1 MNNKTNQN
9 NQDIIYFKKICREMK
24 STVFPTARYIIPR
37 DWFDNIINYNNI
49 IPLNNSQFLNADK
62 TTLNDFIDERNI
74 VLIIYEIMNYIHTTF
89 LYDFIVEVKINKNN
103 NDFIVIKDIKVM
115 RYNEFI
121 EPEFGYNNKNNLI
134 NSPYIKYPK
143 FQFSFS
149 EGHSQKEKKSELISL
164 TDNESTSVI
173 SNGRYI
179 YNPENNK
186 QFILD
191 SFEKKYFEPI
201 GINNKSVYC
210 YMISCFQV
218 LLSIPEL
225 NYYFLY
231 KKYKKV
237 GQKTLI
243 CDGYSD
249 FISLYHYFQKNNKAP
264 IDLPSSVY
272 EICFSL
278 LPKEV
283 MNDTE
288 EFFILFLKSIQ
299 EELKL
304 NLNDKN
310 VNNNKSNKND
320 IENLW
325 MDYRRQNNS
334 FIDGLFTGLLRSTVI
349 CHRCNNETYNFEP
362 FMDLAVPIPKKN
374 KSIIQCLNK
383 YFDYENLDCNYHCE
397 KCNSNTSVSCLN
409 I

>member
-49 IPLNNSQFLNADK
+49 IPLNNSQFLNNDK

-103 NDFIVIKDIKVM
+103 DDFIVIKDIKVM

-237 GQKTLI
+237 GQKTII
-243 CDGYSD
+243 CDDYSD

-397 KCNSNTSVSCLN
+397 KCNSNTRVSCLN

>member
-49 IPLNNSQFLNADK
+49 IPLNNSQFLYADK

-121 EPEFGYNNKNNLI
+121 EPEFGYNNKNNII

-237 GQKTLI
+237 GQKTII
-243 CDGYSD
+243 CDDYSD

-264 IDLPSSVY
+264 IERIFYS
-272 EICFSL
+272 
-278 LPKEV
+278 
-283 MNDTE
+283 
-288 EFFILFLKSIQ
+288 FFKINS
-299 EELKL
+299 
-304 NLNDKN
+304 
-310 VNNNKSNKND
+310 
-320 IENLW
+320 
-325 MDYRRQNNS
+325 RRTKIK
-334 FIDGLFTGLLRSTVI
+334 F
-349 CHRCNNETYNFEP
+349 
-362 FMDLAVPIPKKN
+362 K
-374 KSIIQCLNK
+374 
-383 YFDYENLDCNYHCE
+383 
-397 KCNSNTSVSCLN
+397 
-409 I
+409 